1 MVCTKVFLVFSLI
14 LFSVRNSAKQ
24 RFPLLFVIVAIPQPN
39 KKLEYL
45 KQLLFYYSTY
55 CPNSYI
61 LDTSYL
67 PIMSDSEP
75 LESLNQ
81 ESSSNTEQL
90 KSSTTPNIPARPQTR
105 PQKQTTTTTT
115 VPTDQDSTTET
126 SLENH

>member
-1 MVCTKVFLVFSLI
+1 
-14 LFSVRNSAKQ
+14 
-24 RFPLLFVIVAIPQPN
+24 
-39 KKLEYL
+39 
-45 KQLLFYYSTY
+45 
-55 CPNSYI
+55 
-61 LDTSYL
+61 
-67 PIMSDSEP
+67 MSDLEP

-105 PQKQTTTTTT
+105 PQKQSTTTTTT